1 MEEEVVSARFTPHSR
16 IGEKTDKNKKEG
28 REEGRK
34 GLVWPLMSRDV
45 AVVDHVVT
53 TLDQGPSERCS

>member
-34 GLVWPLMSRDV
+34 EGISV
-45 AVVDHVVT
+45 AAN
-53 TLDQGPSERCS
+53 E